1 MRLLLILPTH
11 TYQADAYMA
20 AARKLGVELTVASEV
35 DSTFSKPD
43 YEGLLTLDLC
53 DPHAA
58 ADVVEEFAKRHPVG
72 AVFGVDDRT
81 AVVAAHVAERLSL
94 PYSPVAAV
102 EAAGNKLCQR
112 ERLLAAGVRVPAFV
126 VTDVSDVSPPSALRP
141 PSYPVVL
148 KPLTLSASRGV
159 IRADNDEEF
168 GAAVTTI
175 REILAEVGERGER
188 AKGDDGGRIL
198 VEQYVPG
205 REFAVEGTVIDGR
218 FSLYAVF
225 EKPDALEGPYFEETI
240 YLRPPRIGEAGEE
253 AGKRVIGETVQ
264 DAVRALGLTHGPVH
278 AEVRVNGD
286 GVWLI
291 ELAARPIGGK
301 CGRVLRF
308 AEDGSVS
315 LEELNL
321 GLATGT
327 TSQALCLAPEASG
340 VMMIP
345 VPHPGVLKTVEGV
358 EAALAVPKVT
368 DVMITIP
375 VGATLR
381 QLPYES
387 RYLGFIFARA
397 ETSTEVEAAIRE
409 AHAELRFTIPD

>member
-35 DSTFSKPD
+35 DSTFSKLD

-53 DPHAA
+53 DPQAA
-58 ADVVEEFAKRHPVG
+58 ADVVEEFAKRHPVN

-94 PYSPVAAV
+94 PHSPVEAV
-102 EAAGNKLCQR
+102 EAAGDKLLQR
-112 ERLLAAGVRVPAFV
+112 RKLASGGVRVPAFELA
-126 VTDVSDVSPPSALRP
+126 TLDDRPSRPRALAPP
-141 PSYPVVL
+141 YPVVL

-159 IRADNDEEF
+159 IRADNEDEF
-168 GAAVTTI
+168 DRAASTI
-175 REILAEVGERGER
+175 REILSEEKA
-188 AKGDDGGRIL
+188 DGGEQHVLI
-198 VEQYVPG
+198 EQYVSG
-205 REFAVEGTVIDGR
+205 KEYAVEGVVLEGGFHAYTI
-218 FSLYAVF
+218 F
-225 EKPDALEGPYFEETI
+225 EKPDPLDGPYFEETI
-240 YLRPPRIGEAGEE
+240 YLTPARIGEAD
-253 AGKRVIGETVQ
+253 KRVIVE
-264 DAVRALGLTHGPVH
+264 AVREAVLALGLTHGPVH
-278 AEVRVNGD
+278 AEVRVNDD

-308 AEDGSVS
+308 ADAGAEVT

-321 GLATGT
+321 RLTLDRDAVIPVRETAAT
-327 TSQALCLAPEASG
+327 G

-345 VPHPGVLKTVEGV
+345 IPHPGVLRAVEGV

-368 DVMITIP
+368 DVMVTIP
-375 VGATLR
+375 LGTALR
-381 QLPYES
+381 RLPYES

-397 ETSTEVEAAIRE
+397 ETSTEVEAAIRS

>member
-1 MRLLLILPTH
+1 MRLLLILPSH

-81 AVVAAHVAERLSL
+81 AVVAAHVAERLSI

-218 FSLYAVF
+218 FSLYDVF
-225 EKPDALEGPYFEETI
+225 EKPDPLEGPYFEETI
-240 YLRPPRIGEAGEE
+240 YLRPPRGGE
-253 AGKRVIGETVQ
+253 AGKRVIEETVQ

-278 AEVRVNGD
+278 AEVRVSGD

-397 ETSTEVEAAIRE
+397 ETADEVEAAIRS